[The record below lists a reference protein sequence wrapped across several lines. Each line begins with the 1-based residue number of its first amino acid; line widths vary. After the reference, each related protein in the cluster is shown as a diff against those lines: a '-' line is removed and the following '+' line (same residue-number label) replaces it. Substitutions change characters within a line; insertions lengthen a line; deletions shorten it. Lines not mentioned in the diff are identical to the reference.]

1 MVTLGEIVRAV
12 GSKLLATRA
21 MTGFQQKALWAIARC
36 RTEATGAD
44 LTTCGDC
51 GQRYPRYRSCGN
63 RNCPGCQSS
72 ARHAWLEARERE
84 LLPVPY
90 FHVVFTVPEI
100 FNLVALYC
108 PEVFYAALLQAAGK
122 TLLDVGQTKLGL
134 LLGCLQVL
142 HTWGQTL
149 MLHPHAHMIVPGG
162 GFTAEGKWRSVKN
175 TRYLLPKI
183 VLRRRFRTLLCSALR
198 EAAGRGE
205 LFRLPADTSIE
216 TIIEEAWRQK
226 WVVYVKPPFGGPKYV
241 LRYLANYTHRTAISN
256 SRIVSFD
263 GESVIFRWRDYR
275 DANRT
280 KLMKLD
286 AVKFLRRFILH
297 VLPGGFIR
305 IRYFG
310 FMANAQRSRNV
321 ESARAQIGFQPEP
334 PQERPAPIVLCPTCY
349 AALARKRAHPSP
361 QTPLDRPPPEAI
373 AS

>member
-1 MVTLGEIVRAV
+1 MATLGEIVRAA
-12 GSKLLATRA
+12 GSKLLATRVL
-21 MTGFQQKALWAIARC
+21 TPFQQKALWAIARC

-44 LTTCGDC
+44 LATCGHC
-51 GQRYPRYRSCGN
+51 GSRYPQYRSCGN
-63 RNCPGCQSS
+63 RNCPACQSS
-72 ARHAWLEARERE
+72 SRHAWLEARERE

-90 FHVVFTVPEI
+90 FHVVFTVPEV
-100 FNLVALYC
+100 FNRVALYC

-122 TLLDVGQTKLGL
+122 ALLDVGRTKLGL

-162 GFTAEGKWRSVKN
+162 GFTADGKWRSVRN
-175 TRYLLPKI
+175 SRYLLPKI

-286 AVKFLRRFILH
+286 AVEFLRRFILH

-321 ESARAQIGFQPEP
+321 ESARAQIGYQPEP
-334 PQERPAPIVLCPTCY
+334 PQERPAPIVLCPACY
-349 AALARKRAHPSP
+349 AAFARSRAQLSSQAPS
-361 QTPLDRPPPEAI
+361 DRPPPEAI
-373 AS
+373 AA